1 MNVVH
6 IMPLAEQAG
15 GPGRIA
21 AGWTSVRVGS
31 GFSFGPF
38 FVSSSGLTKKD
49 FLQQGVSNLESGVNS
64 GQRGEEDP
72 SCRRAKSAFPSG
84 SFQDDSVKMIN

>member
-21 AGWTSVRVGS
+21 TGWTSVRVGS

-38 FVSSSGLTKKD
+38 FVKPP
-49 FLQQGVSNLESGVNS
+49 FLQQEVSNLESCVSS
-64 GQRGEEDP
+64 GRRGEEDP

-84 SFQDDSVKMIN
+84 SFQDDSVKMIKSKFTY

>member
-6 IMPLAEQAG
+6 VMPLAEQAG

-38 FVSSSGLTKKD
+38 FVRPP
-49 FLQQGVSNLESGVNS
+49 FLQQGVSNLESGVN
-64 GQRGEEDP
+64 GGRWGEEDR
-72 SCRRAKSAFPSG
+72 SI
-84 SFQDDSVKMIN
+84 M